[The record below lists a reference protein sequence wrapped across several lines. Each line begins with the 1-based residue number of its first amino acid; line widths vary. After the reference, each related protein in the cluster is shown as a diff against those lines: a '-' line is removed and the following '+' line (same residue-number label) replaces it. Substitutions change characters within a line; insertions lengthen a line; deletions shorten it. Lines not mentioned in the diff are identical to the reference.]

1 MSFLQWL
8 TLLGS
13 GLLTGITKT
22 GLPGLGAVVAPL
34 MAAVFPVR
42 ASVAITLPMLI
53 VADIVAI
60 IYFRRHVVRSHLVR
74 LVPAALVG
82 IIAGA
87 LLMRVIDDLQLRLLI
102 ATIVVGTVVAST
114 MFGSSLREGKS
125 QPIPLWIAVLIGVL
139 AGATSMV
146 SNASGPI
153 VTAYL
158 LAMKLP
164 KHEFMGTGAWYY
176 FVLNVMKVPFH
187 LAIGTMTGATLAL
200 DAVAV
205 IAVITGTVFGIARI
219 RRLADQTFRVA
230 AVVIAMLAAVYL
242 TVSAF
247 LSIA

>member
-1 MSFLQWL
+1 MFSVALLQWL

-22 GLPGLGAVVAPL
+22 GLPGLGAAVAPL

-82 IIAGA
+82 IIAGT

-102 ATIVVGTVVAST
+102 AAIVVGTVVAST
-114 MFGSSLREGKS
+114 VFGSSLRDGKS
-125 QPIPLWIAVLIGVL
+125 RPIPLWIAVLIGVL

-146 SNASGPI
+146 SN
-153 VTAYL
+153 
-158 LAMKLP
+158 
-164 KHEFMGTGAWYY
+164 
-176 FVLNVMKVPFH
+176 
-187 LAIGTMTGATLAL
+187 
-200 DAVAV
+200 
-205 IAVITGTVFGIARI
+205 
-219 RRLADQTFRVA
+219 
-230 AVVIAMLAAVYL
+230 
-242 TVSAF
+242 
-247 LSIA
+247 LSLIHI